1 MPSAAVAV
9 SRPVSTCE
17 AVAGPAKRIIVTHM
31 SADVLEHQDEVS
43 FVPAYD
49 GLVINL

>member
-1 MPSAAVAV
+1 
-9 SRPVSTCE
+9 
-17 AVAGPAKRIIVTHM
+17 M